1 MMASEKPL
9 SNAANSITQW
19 TRLSPVAIAYFIV
32 KFTLRFIKEGLQ
44 TALPGLAVFIAS
56 VDNKLFWLSILLP
69 LLFVLIML
77 FACWYWW
84 NYKFRIQD
92 NEILV
97 DQGVFKKQRLNLN
110 FSRVQN
116 VNIAI
121 PFYFSPFSL
130 VNCIFDSAGSSKAEV
145 NLPGVSSAF
154 ATQVRQAVFNYHR
167 QQNRD
172 SQLTQIAEPPTESD
186 THNSGELVLQLSN
199 KEAAKYGLTNMMAL
213 VFLAALMP
221 FFDNISELAKQYV
234 IPEIQHVVALLGIE
248 IQQAKMMAAMILG
261 LLVISGVIG
270 FSVLAALLR
279 FYNFRLYDDQSKLT
293 RFAGLLERQQ
303 VSVAKHKVQSI
314 QISQNVIS
322 RLLKRIS
329 LNFKQFGTA
338 NFSMA
343 ASKDIMIPLLPPD
356 EWQTI
361 SQRVFATDGGNQPF
375 MPIHGA
381 YVRRVFGYFWCIPIG
396 LVFGIS
402 GFFMPAMW
410 FGLLLL
416 VPILLIIYQYYRRYG
431 LWFDQDYAAV
441 RSGFMGK
448 KITLFP
454 LYKVQKISFS
464 QSRGQ
469 RRLGV
474 ANLQII
480 IASGALSLPYV
491 PIDKVYEL
499 TNRALYLAESDP
511 RDWM

>member
-1 MMASEKPL
+1 MMTSEKTV
-9 SNAANSITQW
+9 SRAANTAQAW
-19 TRLSPVAIAYFIV
+19 TRLSPVAIAYFMV

-56 VDNKLFWLSILLP
+56 VDNKLFWLSITLPVLL
-69 LLFVLIML
+69 LLIVL
-77 FACWYWW
+77 FAALYWW

-121 PFYFSPFSL
+121 PFYFSPFKL

-145 NLPGVSSAF
+145 NLPGVSGDF

-167 QQNRD
+167 QQHDNSRS
-172 SQLTQIAEPPTESD
+172 SQDVENQTETAIHD
-186 THNSGELVLQLSN
+186 SGELVLQLDN
-199 KEAAKYGLTNMMAL
+199 KEAAKYGLTNMTVL
-213 VFLAALMP
+213 VLLAAFMP
-221 FFDNISELAKQYV
+221 FIDDIGELTKRYV
-234 IPEIQHVVALLGIE
+234 IPEIEHILTFMGIELQNGKAVAAIVLLILVVA
-248 IQQAKMMAAMILG
+248 
-261 LLVISGVIG
+261 VVIG

-279 FYNFRLYDDQSKLT
+279 YYNFRLFDDQSKLT

-303 VSVAKHKVQSI
+303 ISVAKHKVQSI
-314 QISQNVIS
+314 QISQNMIA
-322 RLLKRIS
+322 RLLNRVS
-329 LNFKQFGTA
+329 LSFKQFGTA

-356 EWQTI
+356 KWQAI
-361 SQRVFATDGGNQPF
+361 SQRVFATHGGNQAF
-375 MPIHGA
+375 TPIHSA
-381 YVRRVFGYFWCIPIG
+381 YVRRVFGYFWLLPIG
-396 LVFGIS
+396 LLCGI
-402 GFFMPAMW
+402 GGWFAPVIW
-410 FGLLLL
+410 FGLVLLAPL
-416 VPILLIIYQYYRRYG
+416 LLIIYLNYRRYG

-441 RSGFMGK
+441 RSGFIGQ

-474 ANLQII
+474 ANVQII

-491 PIDKVYEL
+491 PIDSVYQL